1 MGRSVGIVLAA
12 SLLLF
17 GCGGGSSGGD
27 GGNTPRPTFT
37 RTIRTGQVTR
47 TPTFSRGT
55 ATPTPPPTATV
66 EQGTRTPTPVITG
79 QRTRTRTPTQD
90 PTLFQTLYVRTT
102 GNDENP
108 GTAPDMALRT
118 LSRAAAL
125 MQAGTTVYV
134 GSGRYTGRFAIS
146 GKVGTAARPIQL
158 IADTSGARTGSPAG
172 DVIID
177 ADEDIVA
184 LILTRSTYVSVDSFV
199 ITGAL
204 PQTEPEPATATA
216 VQIRTGSNNTTIR
229 NCIISNLAESDGVRI
244 GGSNDVLLFNNLIFE
259 NDRGILISGDS
270 QRTRVINNTIVN
282 HQRAGIA
289 LTLNGDVAPID
300 TTVLNNIVQHNEN
313 NIAISVAQGPPSGLE
328 GFNGN
333 FNLVF
338 EPGIEDQAMIYN
350 PIQARGANDVNADAL
365 FSNVGQGDVHLAPG
379 SPAIDAGTDTIG
391 MPLVNALTQRS
402 TTPDG
407 AADSAPVDLGYHYP
421 R

>member
-1 MGRSVGIVLAA
+1 MRRSVSVVLAA
-12 SLLLF
+12 MLLLI
-17 GCGGGSSGGD
+17 GCGGGGSGGD
-27 GGNTPRPTFT
+27 GGGTPRPTFT

-66 EQGTRTPTPVITG
+66 QQGTRTPTPVITG

-102 GNDENP
+102 GNDENS

-118 LSRAAAL
+118 LTRAAEL

-134 GSGRYTGRFAIS
+134 GSGRYTGRLAIS
-146 GKVGTAARPIQL
+146 GKQGTAARPIQL
-158 IADTSGARTGSPAG
+158 IADTSGARTGSPPGA
-172 DVIID
+172 VTID
-177 ADEDIVA
+177 ADEGIVA
-184 LILTRSTYVSVDSFV
+184 LILTRSTYVSVDSFI

-216 VQIRTGSNNTTIR
+216 VQIRTSSHNTTIR

-289 LTLNGDVAPID
+289 LTLNGEVAPVD

-328 GFNGN
+328 GFTGN

-338 EPGIEDQAMIYN
+338 EPGIENQESIYN
-350 PIQARGANDVNADAL
+350 PIQARGANDVNADAM
-365 FSNVGQGDVHLAPG
+365 FSNVGQGDVHLEPG
-379 SPAIDAGTDTIG
+379 SPGIDAGTDTIG
-391 MPLVNALTQRS
+391 TPLVNALTQRS
-402 TTPDG
+402 TSPDG
-407 AADSAPVDLGYHYP
+407 AADSAPVDVGYHYP